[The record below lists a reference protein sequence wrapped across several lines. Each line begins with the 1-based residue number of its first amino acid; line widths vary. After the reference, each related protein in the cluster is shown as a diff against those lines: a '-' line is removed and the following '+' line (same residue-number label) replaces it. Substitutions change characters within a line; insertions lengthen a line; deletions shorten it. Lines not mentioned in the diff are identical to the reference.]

1 MEFTDV
7 KDLSMEVEGS
17 NVSLRRTINF
27 LREVLRVSRI
37 EGGRGKLDVFS
48 DRLVKS
54 SSEPTLNDA
63 LEHLMRV
70 VDVELDA
77 LHSPTVIDAARVGNS
92 SDSTRVLR
100 WLREH
105 AKLATM
111 LAATR
116 DVETVNEALAELKLP
131 EVEESGSVAARRPY
145 DVGVRATCETPLAH
159 GADRK
164 VGNATMFRRIDAV
177 GTNGAHLTL
186 PYYSGNSVRGRV
198 RDLLADHFL
207 SAIGSSRREVGS
219 TLALWF
225 FHALYCGGI
234 LEDKSDATKA
244 LGKELGNHGA
254 VRADGIRRFRT
265 YIPAIS
271 LLGCA
276 LGNRVI
282 SGRVQFADLR
292 PVCVE
297 WGTGTLPV
305 AELLTWEFLTRRED
319 DEDHAKHHG
328 MIANTEVL
336 RAGTELEGGV
346 DVLYGTSEL
355 EKSALGCGLKLLVER
370 RTLGAEGRRG
380 FGRVKLHLENSPD
393 PELYETW
400 LRERREEILEYLEGI
415 GGLIKCTPS
424 T

>member
-1 MEFTDV
+1 MVDFKSRTA
-7 KDLSMEVEGS
+7 
-17 NVSLRRTINF
+17 LRTTINF
-27 LREVLRVSRI
+27 LRETLRVARI
-37 EGGRGKLDVFS
+37 ESSRGKLDVFS
-48 DRLVKS
+48 DRLLKASSESTLLSAVEHLLRAVDADLGALHPPIVTETVKVAS
-54 SSEPTLNDA
+54 SSDA
-63 LEHLMRV
+63 LC
-70 VDVELDA
+70 
-77 LHSPTVIDAARVGNS
+77 
-92 SDSTRVLR
+92 VLR

-105 AKLATM
+105 AKLAVM
-111 LAATR
+111 LAATY
-116 DVETVNEALAELKLP
+116 DLETVGEAVSELELP
-131 EVEESGSVAARRPY
+131 EIGGFGSVAARRPY
-145 DVGVRATCETPLAH
+145 DITIRATCETPLAH

-164 VGNATMFRRIDAV
+164 VGNATLFRRIDAV

-186 PYYSGNSVRGRV
+186 PYYSGNAVRGRV
-198 RDLLADHFL
+198 RDLLADYFL
-207 SAIGSSRREVGS
+207 SALGLSRGDVGS
-219 TLALWF
+219 TVALWF
-225 FHALYCGGI
+225 FHAFYCGGI

-254 VRADGIRRFRT
+254 VRAEGIRRFRAHL
-265 YIPAIS
+265 PELS

-305 AELLTWEFLTRRED
+305 AELMTWEFLTRRED

-346 DVLYGTSEL
+346 DILYGTSNL
-355 EKSALGCGLKLLVER
+355 EKSALGCGLKLLTER

-380 FGRVKLHLENSPD
+380 LGRVKLTVENSPD
-393 PELYETW
+393 PEPYEAW
-400 LRERREEILEYLEGI
+400 LRDRKNELLEYLEGI
-415 GGLIKCTPS
+415 GGLTKCTPS

>member
-1 MEFTDV
+1 MGDF
-7 KDLSMEVEGS
+7 KSQ
-17 NVSLRRTINF
+17 NALRTTVYF
-27 LREVLRVSRI
+27 LREAFRVARI
-37 EGGRGKLDVFS
+37 ESSRGKLDVFS
-48 DRLVKS
+48 DRLLKASSESTLLSAVEHLLRAVDADLGALHPPIATEIVRVAS
-54 SSEPTLNDA
+54 SSNAP
-63 LEHLMRV
+63 
-70 VDVELDA
+70 
-77 LHSPTVIDAARVGNS
+77 
-92 SDSTRVLR
+92 RVLR

-105 AKLATM
+105 AKLAVM
-111 LAATR
+111 LAATY
-116 DVETVNEALAELKLP
+116 DLDAVGEAISELGLP
-131 EVEESGSVAARRPY
+131 EIGRIGSVAARRPY
-145 DVGVRATCETPLAH
+145 DVGVRVTCETPLAH

-186 PYYSGNSVRGRV
+186 PYYSGNAVRGRM

-207 SAIGSSRREVGS
+207 SALGLSRGDVGSSV
-219 TLALWF
+219 ALWF

-265 YIPAIS
+265 HLPAIS

-305 AELLTWEFLTRRED
+305 AELMTWEFLTRRED
-319 DEDHAKHHG
+319 DEDHARHHG

-346 DVLYGTSEL
+346 DVLYGTSDL
-355 EKSALGCGLKLLVER
+355 EKSALGCGLRLLVER

-380 FGRVKLHLENSPD
+380 FGRVKLQTENSPD
-393 PELYETW
+393 HELYETW
-400 LRERREEILEYLEGI
+400 LMERREEILEYIEGI
-415 GGLIKCTPS
+415 GGLIKCTPL